1 MAGLAL
7 AVGLTVLPLLA
18 QEMGK
23 KDEVAKPTESP
34 SQLVLDQWNDV
45 SRKLI
50 AMVEDFPEDT
60 YDYKLVTSLK
70 AVERKR
76 AETNRKS
83 RPGRKAE
90 KELTAGRG
98 FRRLREG
105 PTR

>member
-7 AVGLTVLPLLA
+7 AVRLTVLPLLA

-23 KDEVAKPTESP
+23 KDEMAKPAESP

-50 AMVEDFPEDT
+50 AMVEDFPEDI
-60 YDYKLVTSLK
+60 K
-70 AVERKR
+70 A
-76 AETNRKS
+76 NQ
-83 RPGRKAE
+83 GRKAE
-90 KELTAGRG
+90 EELTAGRG